1 MLKLA
6 KYDVVIVGGGTS
18 GCACAYIC
26 AKNNLKTLLVEKNN
40 FLGGLMTGGLVV
52 PVMKSS
58 VKNYNCE
65 YYDKLVETAK
75 KYQAQITYKDSNDGW
90 FNPEILKIVLDDLLS
105 SEELKNNLDILYETE
120 VFEVKK
126 QNKFVNTVILKS
138 NLLSIPIE
146 AKYFVDA
153 TGSGEFS
160 QLCGCNF
167 LHDSNLKQQNSL
179 RFILGNVDIDRFCE
193 FIKQVDSDENITNT
207 YRNDTDTMNQLHFTT
222 ASTWDTSKYWAL
234 DKYLK
239 KGVQDGILL
248 DCDRSYFQIFSVAGA
263 KGEVAFNCPRFAN
276 YIDNPFKYSL
286 ELKNA
291 RMAIYRLYRFVKK
304 YFVGFENAIIVNI
317 AVQTGIREQNRVKTK
332 YIYTKNDILNQKEI
346 KNPVLEAN
354 YPIDIHSGEKNKSV
368 LLKTVDY
375 KLPVESLISAD
386 IENLCV
392 IGKLVGADFETHSA
406 LRVQK
411 SCMSMGEAIAKYI
424 KGKLFTDTE
433 V

>member
-1 MLKLA
+1 MLKIA

-75 KYQAQITYKDSNDGW
+75 KYKAQVTYKDLNDGW

-120 VFEVKK
+120 VLEVKK

-167 LHDSNLKQQNSL
+167 
-179 RFILGNVDIDRFCE
+179 
-193 FIKQVDSDENITNT
+193 
-207 YRNDTDTMNQLHFTT
+207 FT
-222 ASTWDTSKYWAL
+222 
-234 DKYLK
+234 
-239 KGVQDGILL
+239 
-248 DCDRSYFQIFSVAGA
+248 
-263 KGEVAFNCPRFAN
+263 
-276 YIDNPFKYSL
+276 
-286 ELKNA
+286 
-291 RMAIYRLYRFVKK
+291 
-304 YFVGFENAIIVNI
+304 
-317 AVQTGIREQNRVKTK
+317 
-332 YIYTKNDILNQKEI
+332 
-346 KNPVLEAN
+346 
-354 YPIDIHSGEKNKSV
+354 
-368 LLKTVDY
+368 
-375 KLPVESLISAD
+375 
-386 IENLCV
+386 
-392 IGKLVGADFETHSA
+392 
-406 LRVQK
+406 
-411 SCMSMGEAIAKYI
+411 
-424 KGKLFTDTE
+424 
-433 V
+433 